1 MALFDVTRELG
12 DGLALYPGD
21 PPLQRFCYRRLPDDP
36 YEAALLSLG
45 SHAGTHLD
53 APRHF
58 FESGRSVDALPLD
71 WLCGRARVLDLRA
84 HGASIDSRAL
94 AGHDLLGVERLL
106 LRTVAG
112 AGQRAGSVEREAHL
126 TPDAAR
132 HLVAQGRLRLVGIDS
147 LSIEAPNDPVFTTHR
162 LLLGAEPPVLVLEGL
177 DLEGVPPGDY
187 ELWCLPLRWR
197 GAEAA
202 PVRAVLR
209 ELGGD

>member
-1 MALFDVTRELG
+1 MALRDVTRDLHE
-12 DGLALYPGD
+12 GLTLYPGD

-58 FESGRSVDALPLD
+58 FEAGRAIDALPLD

-84 HGASIDSRAL
+84 HGASIDAGAL
-94 AGHDLLGVERLL
+94 EGHDLRGVERLL

-112 AGQRAGSVEREAHL
+112 AGQRGGLAEREAHL

-132 HLVAQGRLRLVGIDS
+132 HLVAQGTVRLVGIDG
-147 LSIEAPNDPVFTTHR
+147 LSIEAPTDPAFTTHR

-177 DLEGVPPGDY
+177 DLEDVQPGDY

-209 ELGGD
+209 DLDAG

>member
-1 MALFDVTRELG
+1 MALHDVTRDLHE
-12 DGLALYPGD
+12 GLALFPGD
-21 PPLQRFCYRRLPDDP
+21 PPPQRLCYRRLPDDP

-58 FESGRSVDALPLD
+58 FEGGRSVDRLPLE
-71 WLCGRARVLDLRA
+71 WLCGRARVLDLSP
-84 HGASIDSRAL
+84 HGERLDAAAL
-94 AGHDLLGVERLL
+94 ARHDLAGVERLL
-106 LRTVAG
+106 LRTVSG
-112 AGQRAGSVEREAHL
+112 AGLRAGRVERQAYL

-132 HLVAQGRLRLVGIDS
+132 HLVAERGLRLVGIDA
-147 LSIEAPNDPVFTTHR
+147 LSVEAPADPTFTTHR
-162 LLLGAEPPVLVLEGL
+162 ILLGADPPVLLLEGL
-177 DLEGVPPGDY
+177 ELEDVPPGDY

-209 ELGGD
+209 DLDG

>member
-1 MALFDVTRELG
+1 MALLDVTRELG
-12 DGLALYPGD
+12 EGLVLYPGD

-58 FESGRSVDALPLD
+58 FASGRAIDALPLG
-71 WLCGRARVLDLRA
+71 WLCGPARVLDLRA
-84 HGASIDSRAL
+84 HGASLDADAL
-94 AGHDLLGVERLL
+94 ERHDLDGVERLL

-112 AGQRAGSVEREAHL
+112 AGPRAGHVEREAYL

-132 HLVAQGRLRLVGIDS
+132 HLLALGRLRLVGIDAV
-147 LSIEAPNDPVFTTHR
+147 SIEAAGDLAFTTHR
-162 LLLGAEPPVLVLEGL
+162 LLLGADPPVLVLEGL
-177 DLEGVPPGDY
+177 DLEDVPPGDY

-197 GAEAA
+197 DAEAA

-209 ELGGD
+209 TLDDG